1 MSNSILWILQVVM
14 ALSFLYSGVCKTVF
28 SEKKLVT
35 IGQTGVEGLSPVF
48 IKFIGVSE
56 LAGAAGLILPLY
68 FNIAPWLTPV
78 AALCLALIMPFA
90 ARIHYRRNEPR
101 NVLTNIIY
109 FIIGI
114 LIAWGRIFIHPW

>member
-14 ALSFLYSGVCKTVF
+14 ALSFFYSGICKTVL
-28 SEKKLVT
+28 SEKKLVAV
-35 IGQTGVEGLSPVF
+35 GQTGVEGLFPVF
-48 IKFIGVSE
+48 IRFIGLSE
-56 LAGAAGLILPLY
+56 LAGAVGLILPLY
-68 FNIAPWLTPV
+68 FHIAPWLTPV

-101 NVLTNIIY
+101 NVLTNVIY

-114 LIAWGRIFIHPW
+114 LIACGRFFIQQ